1 MSLWS
6 ALKRTAGFFVDC
18 LCSQRLYRRMDDEEF
33 PCKQEFFLMEETLFQ
48 SVRTYRKRD
57 QSIQ

>member
-1 MSLWS
+1 MSLWR

-33 PCKQEFFLMEETLFQ
+33 PCKQEL
-48 SVRTYRKRD
+48 VRSGEMTEPKTSYLD
-57 QSIQ
+57 Y